1 MNHIPPDER
10 KFFGAAYDTNS
21 NSEDEDDSKSDD
33 TFQEEEDISSI
44 MESKEGHRNH
54 GLCESESDFTNS
66 SFDSLDIASLSLS
79 SKAPDLKRT
88 PKKKVADKQK
98 TPQKNGN
105 SSIALNVG
113 FSDLDLNIYTPK
125 IFIHDGRRV
134 AALTMWFPTHYDTSD
149 VSAVVNDGGYKVT
162 VEFCP
167 PREFLTPITQAATS
181 MACVGS
187 SLGETYA
194 VLFQSMKNNNSKK
207 LVFDLPFQA
216 EEKLCPGAL
225 GKSFGEEGID
235 VVDVDLGNGKTGR
248 QLILAVR
255 EVLSETFKKE
265 TVGRRTF
272 RVHHHQQQ
280 QQYHQQ
286 QQPQQQHD
294 PQQQQQYHQ
303 QQHQFQPQPQHY
315 QQQMPQYVHPT
326 NPRVRPYDEIGIL
339 GDHSI
344 HSVSSENL

>member
-1 MNHIPPDER
+1 M
-10 KFFGAAYDTNS
+10 
-21 NSEDEDDSKSDD
+21 
-33 TFQEEEDISSI
+33 
-44 MESKEGHRNH
+44 
-54 GLCESESDFTNS
+54 
-66 SFDSLDIASLSLS
+66 
-79 SKAPDLKRT
+79 
-88 PKKKVADKQK
+88 
-98 TPQKNGN
+98 
-105 SSIALNVG
+105 
-113 FSDLDLNIYTPK
+113 
-125 IFIHDGRRV
+125 
-134 AALTMWFPTHYDTSD
+134 TMWFPTHYDTCD

-194 VLFQSMKNNNSKK
+194 VLFQSMKNKNSKK

-216 EEKLCPGAL
+216 EERLCPEAL

-255 EVLSETFKKE
+255 EVLSESFKKE

-272 RVHHHQQQ
+272 RVNQQQ

-286 QQPQQQHD
+286 QQSQQQYQQQ
-294 PQQQQQYHQ
+294 PQQQQQQ
-303 QQHQFQPQPQHY
+303 QQQQQFQPQQQQHY
-315 QQQMPQYVHPT
+315 YQQPQNIHPT
-326 NPRVRPYDEIGIL
+326 NPRVRPYNEIGIL